1 MCVCVCLCEARCWM
15 LMRLKASVLLYLT
28 APRRLQHV
36 CACVCVCSCPQPSCG
51 GLSGFRSEHILP
63 VGRIILKA
71 AESAGG
77 CSVERLVSLKASA
90 WSVWRAEP
98 TLRPSALPL
107 MMRLV
112 KYGLNCGLHVRPTLF
127 LSVLLSEKYCCSI
140 TTCSADGLC

>member
-36 CACVCVCSCPQPSCG
+36 CACVCSCPQPSCG

-127 LSVLLSEKYCCSI
+127 LSVLLSEKYCCCI